1 MPENVICIDGRTWI
15 YMMFVLLTCS
25 VAATVWICAK
35 KILPRMKLGEKIL
48 RKHLVMTAV
57 LVLVAVLSIIAM
69 W

>member
-1 MPENVICIDGRTWI
+1 MPSNDIYIHGRTWV
-15 YMMFVLLTCS
+15 YMMLCLLVCS
-25 VAATVWICAK
+25 VAATVWIFAK

-48 RKHLVMTAV
+48 RKHLVMTGV